1 MKSNILKYTLSIGF
15 FVFLIA
21 CSVKKDKFINR
32 NFHAVT
38 TEYNVLYNGNIALDK
53 GLVDLKATYQD
64 NFWEILPVERMP
76 NSEQVILPG
85 QTKNADFERAE
96 EKAVKAIQKHSM
108 NIGGT
113 EKNPQMDE
121 AYLLLAK
128 ARYYDNRFI
137 PSLEALNYIL
147 YKHPS
152 SDKIYHAKVWRE
164 KVNIRLD
171 NDEVAIKNLKKLLEN
186 KNVSGQDLADANA
199 ILTQAY
205 MNIEAQDS
213 AVATLKIAKIS
224 TKNNEEKAR
233 YAFILGQL
241 YESMKHQD
249 SAFASFEEVI
259 QMNRKSPRRY
269 IIQAHAKQAQ
279 QFDYVNG
286 DTLVFVKKF
295 QKLLED
301 RENRPFLD
309 VLNHQMGLFYDKQN
323 KNNLAEQYYN
333 KSIRSISQDSYLISS
348 NYRNIAEI
356 KFREA
361 KYVTAGKYYD
371 STMLRLNDKTR
382 EFRQIK
388 KKRINLVDVI
398 KYETIATQNDSI
410 LSVVAMDDTGR
421 NKYYE
426 DYILRLK
433 TEDERKAKIAAE
445 LAKKEANLLANQA
458 SNSNSN
464 MNPTSSTKGA
474 FGTKNLDIT
483 NEQSTLSA
491 VAAMPPGGDFGNQAG
506 SFYFYNPVTVQFG
519 IKEFTSKWGKR
530 ELKDNWKFSYLK
542 NNGSS
547 NVLGDVEDEADI
559 VLGNKKKEDVPNM
572 LYDVAYYLKQIP
584 SDGKLLDSLAKDR
597 NFAYYQLGLIYKEKF
612 KKYELAAARLEQLLK
627 NNPEERLILPA
638 KYNLFKIYQIISPA
652 KAEIMKQQILT
663 DHPNTRYAEI
673 VKNPSVAIE
682 DDSNP
687 ETVYYATF
695 KRFEN
700 NQVRE
705 VAQEIDELI
714 NRFTGE
720 ESVAKF
726 EMLKAR
732 IAARLQGLEE
742 YKKALNFVA
751 LSYPNIDEGKEAEK
765 LLKNDIPKL
774 EALDFNKDEASE
786 WKIIFPKKFPLD
798 KDVKNLTD
806 KIEKYFKDSNTVLLK
821 SSEDIYNL
829 NNNFIVIHGFSSKER
844 ANSVLSLLKEYKDY
858 KIKDQAYII
867 STEDYKIV
875 QMKKKF
881 EDWLLLNK

>member
-1 MKSNILKYTLSIGF
+1 MKNNILKYALSIGF

-64 NFWEILPVERMP
+64 DFWDILPIERMP
-76 NSEQVILPG
+76 KSEELLMPG
-85 QTKNADFERAE
+85 QTKNANFELAE

-147 YKHPS
+147 YKHPL

-171 NDEVAIKNLKKLLEN
+171 NNEVAIKNLKRLLEN

-199 ILTQAY
+199 MLTQAFL
-205 MNIEAQDS
+205 NIEEKDS
-213 AVATLKIAKIS
+213 AVAALKVARLA
-224 TKNNEEKAR
+224 TENNEEKAR
-233 YAFILGQL
+233 YTFILGQL

-259 QMNRKSPRRY
+259 QMNRKAPRRY
-269 IIQAHAKQAQ
+269 VIQAHAKQAQ
-279 QFDYVNG
+279 QFDFEKG

-295 QKLLED
+295 KKLLED
-301 RENRPFLD
+301 RENRPYAD
-309 VLNHQMGLFYDKQN
+309 VLNHQMGLFYDK
-323 KNNLAEQYYN
+323 LEQHPNAINYYN
-333 KSIRSISQDSYLISS
+333 KSLKAFSQDNYLAAS
-348 NYRNIAEI
+348 NYRNIGEI
-356 KFREA
+356 NFREA
-361 KYVTAGKYYD
+361 KYITAGKYYD
-371 STMLRLNDKTR
+371 STLIRLNDRTR
-382 EFRQIK
+382 EFRKIQ
-388 KKRINLVDVI
+388 KKRLNLEDVI

-410 LSVVAMDDTGR
+410 LSVVAMNESQR
-421 NKYYE
+421 LSYYE
-426 DYILRLK
+426 NYISKLK
-433 TEDERKAKIAAE
+433 AEDERKAKLALE
-445 LAKKEANLLANQA
+445 KAKKEANIAANQNPGTVGINSSDNVAVKA
-458 SNSNSN
+458 SRKS
-464 MNPTSSTKGA
+464 M
-474 FGTKNLDIT
+474 D
-483 NEQSTLSA
+483 
-491 VAAMPPGGDFGNQAG
+491 VATINPGGSINTPDEPSN
-506 SFYFYNPVTVQFG
+506 FYFYNPTNIEFG
-519 IKEFTSKWGKR
+519 KKDFIARWGNR
-530 ELKDNWKFSYLK
+530 ELSDNWRWSGGKSTK
-542 NNGSS
+542 S
-547 NVLGDVEDEADI
+547 NVDADADLATDDVTSDADK
-559 VLGNKKKEDVPNM
+559 VLVTNPLYEPNF
-572 LYDVAYYLKQIP
+572 YLKQIP
-584 SDGKLLDSLAKDR
+584 TDEKLIDSLGKDR
-597 NFAYYQLGLIYKEKF
+597 NFAYYQLGIIYKEKF
-612 KKYELAAARLEQLLK
+612 KEYELAASRLEQLLK

-652 KAEIMKQQILT
+652 KAELMKQQIIT
-663 DHPNTRYAEI
+663 EYPNSRYAEI

-682 DDSNP
+682 DDANP
-687 ETVYYATF
+687 ETVFYAVY
-695 KRFEN
+695 KKFEN

-705 VAQEIDELI
+705 VSDEIDALI

-732 IAARLQGLEE
+732 VVGRLQGLDE

-751 LSYPNIDEGKEAEK
+751 LSYPNIAEGKEAEQ

-774 EALDFNKDEASE
+774 ETLDFNKAEASE
-786 WKIIFPKKFPLD
+786 WKIIFPKKFPYD
-798 KDVKNLTD
+798 KEVKNLTD
-806 KIEKYFKDSNTVLLK
+806 KTEKYLKDTNAVLLK
-821 SSEDIYNL
+821 SSDDIYNM
-829 NNNFIVIHGFSSKER
+829 NTNFIVIHGFSSKEG
-844 ANSVLSLLKEYKDY
+844 ANSVLSLLKEHKNY
-858 KIKDQAYII
+858 KIKDKAYII
-867 STEDYKIV
+867 STEDYKII

-881 EDWLLLNK
+881 EEWILLNQ

>member
-1 MKSNILKYTLSIGF
+1 MKSNILKYILSVGF
-15 FVFLIA
+15 LIFLIA

-53 GLVDLKATYQD
+53 GLVDLKATYKD
-64 NFWEILPVERMP
+64 NFWEILPIERMP
-76 NSEQVILPG
+76 NKEEAILPG
-85 QTKNADFERAE
+85 QTKNANFERAE

-147 YKHPS
+147 YKHPL

-171 NDEVAIKNLKKLLEN
+171 NDEVAIKNLKKLLDN
-186 KNVSGQDLADANA
+186 KNISGQDLADANA
-199 ILTQAY
+199 MLTQAY
-205 MNIEAQDS
+205 MNIEAKDS
-213 AVATLKIAKIS
+213 AVAALKIAIKATES
-224 TKNNEEKAR
+224 NEENAR
-233 YAFILGQL
+233 YTFILGQL
-241 YESMKHQD
+241 YESMNHQD

-269 IIQAHAKQAQ
+269 VIQAHAKQAQ
-279 QFDYVNG
+279 QFDYVKG
-286 DTLVFVKKF
+286 DTLVFVEKF
-295 QKLLED
+295 QKLLDD
-301 RENRPFLD
+301 RENRPYLD
-309 VLNHQMGLFYDKQN
+309 ILNHQMGIFYDKQN
-323 KNNLAEQYYN
+323 QNKLAEKFYN
-333 KSIRSISQDSYLISS
+333 KSIKATSQDTYLISS

-361 KYVTAGKYYD
+361 KYITAGKYYD
-371 STMLRLNDKTR
+371 STLLRLNDRTR
-382 EFRQIK
+382 EYRKIK

-410 LSVVAMDDTGR
+410 LSVVAMNDSER

-426 DYILRLK
+426 NYIAKLK
-433 TEDERKAKIAAE
+433 IDDERKAKIAAE
-445 LAKKEANLLANQA
+445 LAQKEANLAANQTA
-458 SNSNSN
+458 NSNLNNNLGANDLGLGSKSSK
-464 MNPTSSTKGA
+464 NPTG
-474 FGTKNLDIT
+474 LPPVLT
-483 NEQSTLSA
+483 NGSDE
-491 VAAMPPGGDFGNQAG
+491 VAN
-506 SFYFYNPVTVQFG
+506 FYFYNPVSVQFG
-519 IKEFTSKWGKR
+519 MKEFVVKWGKR
-530 ELKDNWKFSYLK
+530 ELKDNWKWSTTE
-542 NNGSS
+542 NSISTIGSDDGEES
-547 NVLGDVEDEADI
+547 PDSVTSD
-559 VLGNKKKEDVPNM
+559 KKEAVTGNP
-572 LYDVAYYLKQIP
+572 LYEVDYYLKKVP
-584 SDGKLLDSLAKDR
+584 SDKKLLDSLAKDR
-597 NFAYYQLGLIYKEKF
+597 NFAYYQLGIIYKEKF
-612 KKYELAAARLEQLLK
+612 KEYELAASRLEQLLK
-627 NNPEERLILPA
+627 NSPEERLILPA
-638 KYNLFKIYQIISPA
+638 KYNLFKIYQVISPV
-652 KAEIMKQQILT
+652 KAEFVKQQILAEY
-663 DHPNTRYAEI
+663 PNSRYAEI
-673 VKNPSVAIE
+673 VRNPSVAIE
-682 DDSNP
+682 DETNP

-732 IAARLQGLEE
+732 VAGRLQGLDE
-742 YKKALNFVA
+742 YKKGLNFVA

-774 EALDFNKDEASE
+774 EALDFGKNENTE
-786 WKIIFPKKFPLD
+786 WKIIFLKKFPLD

-806 KIEKYFKDSNTVLLK
+806 KIDKYLKDSQTVLLK
-821 SSEDIYNL
+821 ASDDIYDM
-829 NNNFIVIHGFSSKER
+829 NNDFIVIHGFSSKER

-881 EDWLLLNK
+881 EEWILLNK